1 MMTRT
6 LAGNLLSPGQ
16 MLKFASARTFLV
28 VQDTEIAW
36 PGHDTPEEAAGWLV
50 ANKWGL
56 GVIAKDGDDL
66 RTLTQD
72 EWDRLNQAVFVV
84 PAFKPT

>member
-1 MMTRT
+1 MTSMMTRT

-16 MLKFASARTFLV
+16 ILKFAGAKTFLV

-36 PGHDTPEEAAGWLV
+36 PGHDTPEEAAEWIV
-50 ANKWGL
+50 ANRRGM
-56 GVIAKDGDDL
+56 GVLAKDGEDL

-84 PAFKPT
+84 PA